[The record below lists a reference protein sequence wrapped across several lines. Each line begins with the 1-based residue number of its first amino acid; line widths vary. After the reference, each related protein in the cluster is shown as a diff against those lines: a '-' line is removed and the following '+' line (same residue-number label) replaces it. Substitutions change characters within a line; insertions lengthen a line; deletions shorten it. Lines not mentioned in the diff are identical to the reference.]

1 MAKTPPEKQCG
12 AQRPN
17 QPEGVTCERP
27 KGQGT
32 NHLGVGRCARHGGA
46 TATHERS
53 AELVLATRE
62 CATLGLP
69 IETTPE
75 DALMRE
81 LWEAAG
87 NVAFYRERVQQLA
100 DEPEPDEYIEGED
113 GDGHW
118 QRGEPGVYGRTY
130 HVSGLP
136 TGEGK
141 PHILV
146 TLYNQERDRLRATC
160 EAMLRAN
167 VEERQVR
174 MAERDAATILQ
185 AQVKALV
192 AMGMADR
199 LEEFRV
205 AFVDALRPADQP
217 ARLGAGITG

>member
-1 MAKTPPEKQCG
+1 
-12 AQRPN
+12 
-17 QPEGVTCERP
+17 
-27 KGQGT
+27 
-32 NHLGVGRCARHGGA
+32 
-46 TATHERS
+46 
-53 AELVLATRE
+53 
-62 CATLGLP
+62 
-69 IETTPE
+69 
-75 DALMRE
+75 MRE